1 MNGKMRRV
9 EKKFFLRTRLAHIK
23 EDIRNEQG
31 KGLLDYKKTLIR
43 IYELCE
49 SNSISQHALSEWM
62 GWHDFC
68 DKYGAFLGELEE
80 LIGNT

>member
-1 MNGKMRRV
+1 MKGKISGI

-23 EDIRNEQG
+23 EDIRKEQG

-49 SNSISQHALSEWM
+49 SYGINQHALSEWM

-68 DKYGAFLGELEE
+68 DAYKAFLRGVGR
-80 LIGNT
+80 INW